1 MWQMK
6 DIWIEAMNEILD
18 GISEGLINGTPSTS
32 AKPVGVFN
40 VKPPDM
46 PRYGDDQIKKTFKK
60 IYYRPSTNYS
70 GTLEFGTVHNAHKGN
85 WKEDIIVLN
94 KDEYKIENGG

>member
-46 PRYGDDQIKKTFKK
+46 PRYGDDQIKKTIDKALK
-60 IYYRPSTNYS
+60 DADY
-70 GTLEFGTVHNAHKGN
+70 GTIHISPN
-85 WKEDIIVLN
+85 WKQDIIVLE
-94 KDEYKIENGG
+94 KDQYKIIE